1 LVESVDAKIVHQFTF
16 SVWREAHD
24 RKHTGRTAYHTQ
36 REKHEHHR
44 NIPHTQPEQTRLK
57 RQTLHYQQHDFRK
70 NTYTK
75 LKCKPP
81 SLRPFEQ
88 ALRSNTRQA
97 DTLPPC
103 TYCTQINR
111 TLLRHGKNL
120 TMTHVGRNILF

>member
-1 LVESVDAKIVHQFTF
+1 LVESVDAKIVHHFTF

-97 DTLPPC
+97 DTLPPYVLY
-103 TYCTQINR
+103 TNKSNVITSR
-111 TLLRHGKNL
+111 KKPGDDPR
-120 TMTHVGRNILF
+120 R